1 MKKIFTL
8 AVFFCMAL
16 MMAAQNSL
24 NVMSFNIRLNHA
36 GDSINAWPNRKDKV
50 ASQILFHE
58 AHLVGVQEALPL
70 QMDDLLQR
78 LPGYQFAGV
87 GREDG
92 KRGGEFSAIFYDTS
106 RLKLLKAETFWLAE
120 QTDIPGK
127 KGWDAAIERIV
138 TWALFRDKKTNKTFY
153 HFNTHFDHV
162 GQVARRESARLV
174 LQKIKEIAGDQPVI
188 LTGDFNA
195 KPTDEPIMILTDIN
209 NPNHVIHSEA
219 ISETPHYGPLGTFN
233 AFQSKETSNEPIDFI
248 FIKNGIKV
256 LKHATLSQTWEGRFS
271 SDHFPVLAVVEI
283 K

>member
-1 MKKIFTL
+1 MKKIL
-8 AVFFCMAL
+8 GLVVFLFCVL
-16 MMAAQNSL
+16 MMEAQNSL

-36 GDSINAWPNRKDKV
+36 GDSINAWPNRKEMV
-50 ASQILFHE
+50 ASQILFHD
-58 AHLVGVQEALPL
+58 AHLVGVQEALQL

-87 GREDG
+87 GRKDG
-92 KRGGEFSAIFYDTS
+92 KQGGEYSAIFYDTS
-106 RLKLLKAETFWLAE
+106 RLAILKTATFWLAE
-120 QTDIPGK
+120 ETNIPGR

-162 GQVARRESARLV
+162 GQVARRESARLI
-174 LQKIKEIAGDQPVI
+174 LQKINEIAGDQPVI

-195 KPTDEPIMILTDIN
+195 KPTEEPIMILTDIN
-209 NPNHVIHSEA
+209 DPRHVIHSEA
-219 ISETPHYGPLGTFN
+219 ITETPHYGPTGTFN

-256 LKHATLSQTWEGRFS
+256 LKHATLSQTWQGRFS
-271 SDHFPVLAVVEI
+271 SDHFPVMAVVEI

>member
-106 RLKLLKAETFWLAE
+106 RLGLLKAETFWLAE

-138 TWALFRDKKTNKTFY
+138 TWPLFRDKKTNKTFY